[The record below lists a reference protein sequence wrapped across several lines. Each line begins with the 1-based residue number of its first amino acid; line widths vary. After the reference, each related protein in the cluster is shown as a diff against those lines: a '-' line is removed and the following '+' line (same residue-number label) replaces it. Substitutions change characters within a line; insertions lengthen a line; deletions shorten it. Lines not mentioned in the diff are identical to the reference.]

1 MLLGRVEHWPGGLLR
16 VPQRTPTVSAAATAS
31 HRHSFPLTR
40 RFPIARLGFV
50 RLKRHACS
58 FPFTRR
64 FPIARRGFVRL
75 KRHACSFP
83 LTRRFPIARLGP
95 VYSIIIVSYHQLLEP
110 DEYGFSLGLA
120 RGLLLHIGRA
130 VRLDGM

>member
-40 RFPIARLGFV
+40 RFPIARL
-50 RLKRHACS
+50 
-58 FPFTRR
+58 
-64 FPIARRGFVRL
+64 GFVRL

-130 VRLDGM
+130 VRLDDM